1 MRLDTPHNRRGR
13 QIGAKNKAT
22 LSTPAPIETL
32 MEWEECRL
40 KAYIDAMREVRVGP
54 GHNRGSVNDLIRL
67 ATLGSAEEVYHARLS
82 AEVEK
87 LAGVDIF
94 GQYTPDAMDKTQE
107 LQDDALAEQVEEYV
121 ACMSTFDSG
130 LKSSWKL
137 LTIRS
142 EYPRSRSHRPMSSFN
157 IIASAIQLTKK
168 IIFRTSPPQD
178 GASSSAFHRIRLK
191 AAFGLSVGSMYR

>member
-22 LSTPAPIETL
+22 LSTSAPIETL

-67 ATLGSAEEVYHARLS
+67 AARSTRHRSVRGHLISTIRDDEVIQATLGSAEEVYHARLS

-87 LAGVDIF
+87 LAGVNIF
-94 GQYTPDAMDKTQE
+94 GQ
-107 LQDDALAEQVEEYV
+107 
-121 ACMSTFDSG
+121 
-130 LKSSWKL
+130 
-137 LTIRS
+137 
-142 EYPRSRSHRPMSSFN
+142 
-157 IIASAIQLTKK
+157 
-168 IIFRTSPPQD
+168 
-178 GASSSAFHRIRLK
+178 
-191 AAFGLSVGSMYR
+191 